1 MKKEKCVPRWRQF
14 FLLSFVLTLLWTSP
28 ALCIDVTLAWDPNS
42 EADLGG
48 YGVYFRQGSAGPPYY
63 LAGYVL
69 LDEFDNPQAPS
80 FTVTGLQEGTQYY
93 FAATAL
99 DVDGNES
106 SYSSSVCADIAADG
120 TISACAP
127 SSDNSSTGG
136 TTGVSSVSSGGGGRG
151 DGGCFI
157 TSSAQVPEN
166 LAGTV
171 YLVLVLAGGF
181 AAHLLA
187 MRSRQRS

>member
-28 ALCIDVTLAWDPNS
+28 ALCVDVTLAWDPNS
-42 EADLGG
+42 EADLEG

-63 LAGYVL
+63 LAGYVT
-69 LDEFDNPQAPS
+69 LDELDNPEAPS

-106 SYSSSVCADIAADG
+106 SYSSAVCADIAADG

-127 SSDNSSTGG
+127 SSDNSSTG
-136 TTGVSSVSSGGGGRG
+136 VASGGGGGR

-157 TSSAQVPEN
+157 TSSAQGPEN
-166 LAGTV
+166 VAGTV
-171 YLVLVLAGGF
+171 NLVLVLAGGL
-181 AAHLLA
+181 AARLFS
-187 MRSRQRS
+187 MRRRQRS